1 MKIPRGLEP
10 LIEDGIIES
19 VIRPLKSGKEA
30 SVYVVDCGGG
40 VIRCAKVYKEAEK
53 RGFHKLA
60 EYQEGRRAR
69 GSRDQRAMGK
79 RSKHGRKQQEEAWK
93 NAEVDALYRL
103 EAAGVRVP
111 KPHGYFDGVLVMEL
125 VRDADGGPAMRLN
138 DVTPTAD
145 EARAWHA
152 FLMNQIVRMLCAGL
166 IHGDLSEFNVLL
178 GPDGPVIID
187 LPQAVDASGN
197 NNAFRMLA
205 RDVENIT
212 AYCARQAPELRN
224 TFYAHEIWKLYQST
238 ELHPDSVL
246 TGEHVFDDSAVDVD
260 EVLAQIEE
268 ARFEAEARQRG
279 REQAEADA
287 D

>member
-1 MKIPRGLEP
+1 MKTPRGLEP
-10 LIEDGIIES
+10 LIEDGIIDA

-30 SVYVVDCGGG
+30 SVYVVACGST
-40 VIRCAKVYKEAEK
+40 IRCAKVYKEANN

-79 RSKHGRKQQEEAWK
+79 RSRHGRKQQEEAWK

-103 EAAGVRVP
+103 AAAGVRVP
-111 KPHGYFDGVLVMEL
+111 QPHGYFDGVLVMEL
-125 VRDADGGPAMRLN
+125 VDDGAGAPAPRLN
-138 DVTPTAD
+138 DVSPTRE
-145 EARAWHA
+145 EALAWHA

-178 GPDGPVIID
+178 DGSGPVIID
-187 LPQAVDASGN
+187 LPQAVDAAGN

-212 AYCARQAPELRN
+212 AYCGRAAPELRN
-224 TFYAHEIWKLYQST
+224 THYAHEIWSLYQRA
-238 ELHPDSVL
+238 ELRPDSVL
-246 TGEHVFDDSAVDVD
+246 TGEHVFDEASADVD
-260 EVLAQIEE
+260 GVLAQIEE
-268 ARFEAEARQRG
+268 ARREAEARQRG
-279 REQAEADA
+279 REEAEAA

>member
-10 LIEDGIIES
+10 LIEDGIIDS

-30 SVYVVDCGGG
+30 SVYVVACGAI
-40 VIRCAKVYKEAEK
+40 IRCAKVYKEANQ

-79 RSKHGRKQQEEAWK
+79 RSRHGRKQQEAAWK

-103 EAAGVRVP
+103 AAAGVRVP
-111 KPHGYFDGVLVMEL
+111 QPHGYFDGVLVMEL
-125 VRDADGGPAMRLN
+125 VDDGAGAPAPRLN
-138 DVTPTAD
+138 DVTP
-145 EARAWHA
+145 EPEQARDWHR

-178 GPDGPVIID
+178 AADGPVIID
-187 LPQAVDASGN
+187 LPQAIDAAGN

-212 AYCARQAPELRN
+212 AYCGRYAPELR
-224 TFYAHEIWKLYQST
+224 TTHYAHEIWKLFQSAA
-238 ELHPDSVL
+238 LRPDTAL
-246 TGEHVFDDSAVDVD
+246 TGQHVFDETTADVD
-260 EVLAQIEE
+260 GVLHQIEE
-268 ARFEAEARQRG
+268 ARREAEARQRG
-279 REQAEADA
+279 RDEAEAA
-287 D
+287 